1 MTNKSLLYL
10 FSFFLLTE
18 RFAWSLDWSSL
29 QSKLSSPDI
38 FSETDLDEFIDQ
50 CAVPF
55 DLTRGTNFPKGD
67 GSFWPVSNYQLIDQS
82 SGLCMDTL
90 DCAYDECKG
99 PLYDAYEGTVY
110 EDEVYHYLSSP
121 TATAPGAPFV
131 TDDQLKSSD
140 ALNLPAAVVHPQ
152 HVGDV
157 SEAIKFASQNDLTVS
172 VKTSGHSWAGSSTVK
187 DSLLLNL
194 RQLPKYSPQGSLKEC
209 QFESD
214 LEGAFEDACKLA
226 IARNK
231 PAILRVGGGEI
242 WDEVLESV
250 FVDWNENE
258 DNKRKYHVMSGFAG
272 TVSAAGGWLASGGL
286 AAFGMRKYGVGSDQV
301 LHVEMVLPDSRHVR
315 FGPSSWEKKP
325 GNLYPL
331 TKVVTGYCNEGDL
344 TDEESWV
351 WEECADEPDFGDL
364 WYAVRGGGG
373 GTYGVI
379 TSIYYQLHDPPF
391 PLQFINWGVDLG
403 LAYLDEDDPV
413 KQQNL
418 VDTFH
423 EFYVRFLY
431 LPDSVGVSESAS
443 NYCSSPD
450 SQLLGCFGGAGDVFV
465 AAWKR
470 FSNDSFQLNVEEE
483 ENPYKFML
491 PNAQN
496 NPNHP
501 NNRIPDDPTASARN
515 ILTGSKFVVPLDVV
529 KDKTDKFLDLV
540 QMLVLRV
547 HPFAPYN
554 TGGEIPHASDGM
566 TAYPMH
572 RRQGAF
578 MMSTYGEEDLADA
591 FLELIQLEDS
601 VDDKEEFPGLLCHN
615 HMSFFTSRPRKDDWT
630 KFCNYLSPHL
640 EEDDECYS
648 LQEAAFGTKTLQKL
662 QSIHSE
668 IDPNHMF
675 KCGGCVGYEDDS
687 DVHVPRGK
695 KKSKKNG
702 ASSSGKKRNRI

>member
-1 MTNKSLLYL
+1 MTNKGLLYL
-10 FSFFLLTE
+10 FSFFLFAE

-38 FSETDLDEFIDQ
+38 FGETNLDEFIDQ

-55 DLTRGTNFPKGD
+55 DLARGTNFQKDD
-67 GSFWPVSNYQLIDQS
+67 GSYWEVSNYQLIEQS

-99 PLYDAYEGTVY
+99 PLMDGYEGTAY
-110 EDEVYHYLSSP
+110 AFYHYISSP
-121 TATAPGAPFV
+121 IPAVPGAPIV
-131 TDDQLKSSD
+131 TDDQLKASD

-157 SEAIKFASQNDLTVS
+157 SEAVKFALQNDLTVS

-194 RQLPKYSPQGSLKEC
+194 RQLPKYSPHGSLKEC

-226 IARNK
+226 IARDK

-242 WDEVLESV
+242 WGEVLEAV

-315 FGPSSWEKKP
+315 FGPSSWEKKL
-325 GNLYPL
+325 GNLYPV
-331 TKVVTGYCNEGDL
+331 TKDVTGYCNEGDL

-351 WEECADEPDFGDL
+351 WKECTEEPNFADL

-391 PLQFINWGVDLG
+391 PLQFITWGRDVTV
-403 LAYLDEDDPV
+403 AYTNEDDPV
-413 KQQNL
+413 KQEIL
-418 VDTFH
+418 SKTFQ
-423 EFYVRFLY
+423 EFYLRFLY
-431 LPDSVGVSESAS
+431 FPESVGVSESAS

-450 SQLLGCFGGAGDVFV
+450 AHILGCFGGAGDVFV

-470 FSNDSFQLNVEEE
+470 FSNNLFEVDVQEYD
-483 ENPYKFML
+483 NPYKFML
-491 PNAQN
+491 PGAQL

-501 NNRIPDDPTASARN
+501 NDRIPDDPLASARN
-515 ILTGSKFVVPLDVV
+515 FLRGDRFVVPLDVI
-529 KDKTDKFLDLV
+529 KNRLDEFLDLV
-540 QMLVLRV
+540 HEITLRGFL
-547 HPFAPYN
+547 FAPYN
-554 TGGEIPHASDGM
+554 TGGEILRASDGM

-578 MMSTYGEEDLADA
+578 MMSTYGEEDLANA
-591 FLELIQLEDS
+591 FLELFELEDS
-601 VDDKEEFPGLLCHN
+601 VDDKEEYPGVLCHN
-615 HMSFFTSRPRKDDWT
+615 HISFFTNRPRKDDWT
-630 KFCNYLSPHL
+630 KFCTELSPHL
-640 EEDDECYS
+640 GEDDECYS
-648 LQEAAFGTKTLQKL
+648 MQESAFGTKNLRKL
-662 QSIHSE
+662 ESIHSE
-668 IDPNHMF
+668 IDPNHIF
-675 KCGGCVGYEDDS
+675 NCGGCVGYEDDS
-687 DVHVPRGK
+687 DVYVPRGK
-695 KKSKKNG
+695 KKTKKSG
-702 ASSSGKKRNRI
+702 AMGSGKKRNRN